1 MTTTSTVIARTNK
14 GHRVWIQG
22 VFAATGR
29 TIGQRYDVNYS
40 SDSIHIVFSTI
51 GKRKVT
57 AAKGGIID
65 LEGKKVTQF
74 SQGATQVTV
83 DTTPSQIIII
93 RRV

>member
-1 MTTTSTVIARTNK
+1 MTTTVVAKTNK

-22 VFAATGR
+22 VFATTGR

-40 SDSIHIVFSTI
+40 SDSIHIVFSTT

-65 LEGKKVTQF
+65 LEGKRVTQWA
-74 SQGATQVTV
+74 QGATQVTV
-83 DTTPSQIIII
+83 DAGKSQIIII
-93 RRV
+93 RG